1 MQFLQ
6 LEKMF
11 ICASPTTQLLKD
23 EKVELSTLV
32 QKKKRQ
38 KYLLSSF
45 LFNIFQKD
53 PGNTITQKKK
63 KRHMRL
69 REIFTDETNTFIEIL
84 RSLQNIH

>member
-32 QKKKRQ
+32 QKKKKKKAKISPLFISIQHFSKGSRQ
-38 KYLLSSF
+38 YNNS
-45 LFNIFQKD
+45 
-53 PGNTITQKKK
+53 KKK
-63 KRHMRL
+63 KKKAYAFER
-69 REIFTDETNTFIEIL
+69 D
-84 RSLQNIH
+84 IHR

>member
-32 QKKKRQ
+32 QKKKKAKISPLFISIQHFSKGTRQ
-38 KYLLSSF
+38 H
-45 LFNIFQKD
+45 N
-53 PGNTITQKKK
+53 NTKKK
-63 KRHMRL
+63 KKG
-69 REIFTDETNTFIEIL
+69 ICV
-84 RSLQNIH
+84 